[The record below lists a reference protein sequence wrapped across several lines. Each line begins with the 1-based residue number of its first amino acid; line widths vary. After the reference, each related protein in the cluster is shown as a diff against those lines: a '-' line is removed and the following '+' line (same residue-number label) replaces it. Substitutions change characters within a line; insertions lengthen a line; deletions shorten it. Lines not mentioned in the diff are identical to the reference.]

1 MANNTN
7 WTDEQRRAIE
17 ARGHTVLVSA
27 AAGSGKTAVLTERAV
42 RRMLD
47 AQAPIDADRLLVV
60 TFTRAAA
67 QEMKQRMLQ
76 KLTEYITAHPL
87 DTAARRQR
95 QLLDRAVIG
104 TLDALCLNLL
114 RENWQLLGLPAAFR
128 VGDAQE
134 LDAMREQAVDAA
146 LEAAY
151 SDRGDAAF
159 SDLTELLS
167 QKRGDQSLAGT
178 VLRVLD
184 FARTHPFYTDWLDE
198 KLKAYESGENPAQ
211 SVWGDIL
218 LQYAAESAGQCLRDI
233 HAALE
238 ELRQEADF
246 ANYLP
251 AFEGDA
257 LFFTAL
263 CPALERG
270 DWDDAATLLRGFK
283 AVPLKA
289 AKRDADPERK
299 AHFQRLR
306 ARHKDMVETLHDKA
320 LSASLLEFSEDIAD
334 LLPKLRRLF
343 ALVKDTDSRLLEQK
357 RASGIFDFSDLA
369 QFAAA
374 LLMTRDAQGQLRKT
388 PLAEAIGTRFD
399 EIMVDEYQ
407 DVNAV
412 QDMIVTAL
420 SNGKNLFMVGDVKQS
435 IYRFRQAQPDIF
447 LRRSAEYASNTEPGT
462 PELITLSG
470 NFRSRGEITHAV
482 NRIFEPLFSK
492 RIGELFYDA
501 GHQLNALAAYPPID
515 GAGVQFHMLEQGDLN
530 AGDAAEAEA
539 RYVAREITRLIAS
552 RALVTDKGV
561 LREIRAGDIAIL
573 LRSPKSQA
581 DIYRRALED
590 AGVEAFAQLE
600 SGFLES
606 FEITAALN
614 LLRALDNPTLD
625 IELIGAML
633 SPIFGF
639 DDDALAKIRLRSPE
653 GHFYPAVKKAAE
665 IDATCRAFLE
675 TFEHLRRRALTA
687 SAAQLITE
695 AVEITGFDLF
705 CRAMQGG
712 AQRFANLLLL
722 SQYAEQY
729 HQNGHR
735 GLSAFL
741 RMIDRAMQSGDLAPA
756 YVGEQQNAV
765 FITSIHKSKGL
776 EWPVVFLCQSGRDHS
791 FYRNDLIRPTLLH
804 SELGFACVRRDA
816 ERRQQFVSVPLGA
829 VRIESE
835 RAMLSE
841 ELRILYV
848 AATRARERLIITA
861 AMKKAL
867 ETAEALSPDGSVPS
881 PAQVRAC
888 KNYAEWLLLA
898 LGRYGDAAQALRL
911 GQPLAQIALHFDFLQ
926 PFDLS
931 LGLITPS
938 CLRAVELKESPS
950 IRIISS
956 TAIGG
961 QPEAASPPTGQEAQ
975 QSLFSP
981 AAAPLPPADDAL
993 TDALSRRLAFEYPF
1007 AKAVK
1012 TPAKLAVSQLTH
1024 PAHDAFRF
1032 AKKPAFALES
1042 AASGSERGTAVH
1054 TFMQYCDYA
1063 AAKLNAAAELARLKN
1078 AGILTARQTELVALD
1093 KIEQFFESDLAQRI
1107 FAAKKI
1113 LREFAFM
1120 VSAAACAST
1129 RDLAAENGEA
1139 PMLQGIADC
1148 ILLEADHA
1156 VVIDYKTDR
1165 VGDVQTLRARYA
1177 AQLGLYREMLASVLP
1192 VPVTECV
1199 IWSFALGCEIDV
1211 GQFCAAF

>member
-1 MANNTN
+1 MANSTN

-47 AQAPIDADRLLVV
+47 PQAPIDADRLLVV

-76 KLTEYITAHPL
+76 KLTEYIAEHPL
-87 DTAARRQR
+87 DTAGRRQR

-134 LDAMREQAVDAA
+134 LDTMRERAVDAA

-151 SDRGDAAF
+151 ADRSDAAF
-159 SDLTELLS
+159 GDLAELLS

-198 KLKAYESGENPAQ
+198 KLQAYEGGENPAQ

-218 LQYAAESAGQCLRDI
+218 LQYAAESSRQCLRDT

-246 ANYLP
+246 VNYLP

-257 LFFTAL
+257 LFFATL

-270 DWDDAATLLRGFK
+270 DWDEAAALLRGFK

-289 AKRDADPERK
+289 AKRDADPEHK

-306 ARHKDMVETLHDKA
+306 ARNKEMIETLQSKA

-343 ALVKDTDSRLLEQK
+343 ALVKDTDSRLLDQK

-369 QFAAA
+369 QFAAG
-374 LLMTRDAQGQLRKT
+374 LLMTRDAQGQLHKT
-388 PLAEAIGTRFD
+388 SLAETIGARFD

-420 SNGKNLFMVGDVKQS
+420 SNSKNLFMVGDVKQS

-447 LRRSAEYASNTEPGT
+447 LRRSAEYAQNSDPGA

-501 GHQLNALAAYPPID
+501 EHQLNALATYLPAD
-515 GAGVQFHMLEQGDLN
+515 GAGAQFHLLEQGGLN

-561 LREIRAGDIAIL
+561 LREICAGDISIL

-581 DIYRRALED
+581 DIYRRALEA

-639 DDDALAKIRLRSPE
+639 NDDALAKIRLLSPE

-665 IDATCRAFLE
+665 TDAAARAFLE

-687 SAAQLITE
+687 SAAELITE

-741 RMIDRAMQSGDLAPA
+741 RIIDRAMQSGDLAPA

-848 AATRARERLIITA
+848 AATRARERLIITG

-911 GQPLAQIALHFDFLQ
+911 GQPLGQIALHFDFL
-926 PFDLS
+926 
-931 LGLITPS
+931 
-938 CLRAVELKESPS
+938 E
-950 IRIISS
+950 
-956 TAIGG
+956 G
-961 QPEAASPPTGQEAQ
+961 QPDAPSPTSGQEDQ

-981 AAAPLPPADDAL
+981 APAPLPPADDVL
-993 TDALSRRLAFEYPF
+993 TDALLRRLAFEYPF
-1007 AKAVK
+1007 SKAVK

-1024 PAHDAFRF
+1024 SAHDAFRF

-1054 TFMQYCDYA
+1054 AFMQYCDYA

-1078 AGILTARQTELVALD
+1078 AGILTARQAELVALD
-1093 KIEQFFESDLAQRI
+1093 KIEQFFESELAQRI
-1107 FAAKKI
+1107 FAAKEI

-1120 VSAAACAST
+1120 VSAAACVST

-1165 VGDVQTLRARYA
+1165 VGDAETLRERYA
-1177 AQLGLYREMLASVLP
+1177 GQLSLYREMLASVLP

-1199 IWSFALGCEIDV
+1199 IWSFALGCEIEV
-1211 GQFCAAF
+1211 QRFYAASV

>member
-1 MANNTN
+1 MANSTN

-42 RRMLD
+42 RRMLEKD
-47 AQAPIDADRLLVV
+47 KPIDADRLLVV

-67 QEMKQRMLQ
+67 QEMKQRMLK
-76 KLTEYITAHPL
+76 KLTEYITEHPL
-87 DTAARRQR
+87 DAAARRQR

-114 RENWQLLGLPAAFR
+114 RENWQMLGLPAAFR

-151 SDRGDAAF
+151 ADRDDTAF
-159 SDLTELLS
+159 TALAELLS

-198 KLKAYESGENPAQ
+198 KLKAYENCENPAQ
-211 SVWGDIL
+211 SVWGEIL
-218 LQYAAESAGQCLRDI
+218 LQYARESADRCLADANAALKDLRD
-233 HAALE
+233 E
-238 ELRQEADF
+238 PDF

-257 LFFTAL
+257 AFFAAL
-263 CPALERG
+263 CPVLAHG
-270 DWDDAATLLRGFK
+270 DWDGAVALLRGFR

-289 AKRDADPERK
+289 AKRSACPERK
-299 AHFQRLR
+299 AQLQRLR
-306 ARHKDMVETLHDKA
+306 ARQKGIIEALQTKA
-320 LSASLLEFSEDIAD
+320 FSASLAEFSEDVAD

-343 ALVKDTDSRLLEQK
+343 ALVKDTDSRLLAQK
-357 RASGIFDFSDLA
+357 CAAGIFEFSDLA
-369 QFAAA
+369 QFAAG
-374 LLMTRDAQGQLRKT
+374 LLMVRDAQGNLKKT
-388 PLAEAIGTRFD
+388 PLAQTIGARFD

-435 IYRFRQAQPDIF
+435 IYRFRQAQPEIF
-447 LRRSAEYASNTEPGT
+447 LRRSAEYAQNSAPDA

-470 NFRSRGEITHAV
+470 NFRSRGEVTRAV

-492 RIGELFYDA
+492 RVGELFYDE
-501 GHQLNALAAYPPID
+501 GHRLNPLAVYPPVA
-515 GAGVQFHMLEQGDLN
+515 GAGAQFHLLEQGGLN
-530 AGDAAEAEA
+530 AGEAAEAEA
-539 RYVAREITRLIAS
+539 RYVAQEIRRLIES
-552 RALVTDKGV
+552 DTLVTDKGV
-561 LREIRAGDIAIL
+561 LRPVRAGDIAIL

-581 DIYRRALED
+581 EIYRRALEQ
-590 AGVEAFAQLE
+590 AGVEAFAQIE

-606 FEITAALN
+606 FEITAAVN

-633 SPIFGF
+633 SPMFGF
-639 DDDALAKIRLRSPE
+639 DADALAKIRLLSPD
-653 GHFYPAVKKAAE
+653 GHFYPAVRKAA
-665 IDATCRAFLE
+665 AQNAQARAFLD
-675 TFEHLRRRALTA
+675 TFEHLRRRALTV
-687 SAAQLITE
+687 SAAELITE
-695 AVEITGFDLF
+695 AVETTGFDLL

-712 AQRFANLLLL
+712 EQRFANLLLL
-722 SQYAEQY
+722 AQYAEQY

-735 GLSAFL
+735 GLPAFL
-741 RMIDRAMQSGDLAPA
+741 KMLDRAAVGGDLAPA
-756 YVGEQQNAV
+756 YVGEQANAV
-765 FITSIHKSKGL
+765 FISSIHKSKGL
-776 EWPVVFLCQSGRDHS
+776 EWPVVFLCQTGRDHS

-804 SELGFACVRRDA
+804 SELGFACVRRDTA
-816 ERRQQFVSVPLGA
+816 LRQQFVAAPLQA
-829 VRIESE
+829 VRVESE

-867 ETAEALSPDGSVPS
+867 ETAEALSPDGGAPA
-881 PAQVRAC
+881 PAQVREC

-898 LGRYGDAAQALRL
+898 LGCYGDAAQALRL
-911 GQPLAQIALHFDFLQ
+911 GHPLGQMALHFDFLAETDSAQ
-926 PFDLS
+926 
-931 LGLITPS
+931 TP
-938 CLRAVELKESPS
+938 P
-950 IRIISS
+950 
-956 TAIGG
+956 
-961 QPEAASPPTGQEAQ
+961 QAAQNEQ
-975 QSLFSP
+975 QSLFDTGACAGRP
-981 AAAPLPPADDAL
+981 AADA
-993 TDALSRRLAFEYPF
+993 ALVEMLRQRLAFEYPF

-1024 PAHDAFRF
+1024 SESEAFRF
-1032 AKKPAFALES
+1032 AKKPAFALE
-1042 AASGSERGTAVH
+1042 AASSGSERGTAVH
-1054 TFMQYCDYA
+1054 AFMQFCDYPA
-1063 AAKLNAAAELARLKN
+1063 ARADAAAELARMKN
-1078 AGILTARQTELVALD
+1078 AGILTARQAGLVALE
-1093 KIEQFFESDLAQRI
+1093 KIEQFFESTLAQRV
-1107 FAAKKI
+1107 FTADEV

-1120 VSAAACAST
+1120 VSAADCAST
-1129 RDLAAENGEA
+1129 RALVAESGEA

-1148 ILLEADHA
+1148 ILIEKDHA
-1156 VVIDYKTDR
+1156 VVIDYKTDYVQNAQVLR
-1165 VGDVQTLRARYA
+1165 ERYVG
-1177 AQLGLYREMLASVLP
+1177 QLGLYREMLASVLP
-1192 VPVTECV
+1192 VPVTECL
-1199 IWSFALGCEIDV
+1199 IWSFALGCEIAV
-1211 GQFCAAF
+1211 WQRLPVTG

>member
-1 MANNTN
+1 MANSTN
-7 WTDEQRRAIE
+7 WTEEQRRAIE

-76 KLTEYITAHPL
+76 KLAEYITANPL

-128 VGDAQE
+128 VGDVQE

-159 SDLTELLS
+159 GDLTELLS

-198 KLKAYESGENPAQ
+198 KLQAYEGGENPAQ

-218 LQYAAESAGQCLRDI
+218 LQYAAESAHQCLRDT
-233 HAALE
+233 HVTLE

-246 ANYLP
+246 VNYLP

-257 LFFTAL
+257 LFFTTL
-263 CPALERG
+263 CPVLERG
-270 DWDDAATLLRGFK
+270 DWDEAAALLRGFK

-306 ARHKDMVETLHDKA
+306 TRHKEMVETLRDKA

-369 QFAAA
+369 QFAAG
-374 LLMTRDAQGQLRKT
+374 LLMARDAQGNLHKT
-388 PLAEAIGTRFD
+388 PLAETIGARFD

-447 LRRSAEYASNTEPGT
+447 LRRSAEYAQNSDPGA

-501 GHQLNALAAYPPID
+501 GHRLNALAAYPPAD
-515 GAGVQFHMLEQGDLN
+515 GAGAQFHLLEQGGLN

-552 RALVTDKGV
+552 RAPVTDKGV

-665 IDATCRAFLE
+665 TDADCHMFLE
-675 TFEHLRRRALTA
+675 TFEHLRRRALTVG
-687 SAAQLITE
+687 AAELITE
-695 AVEITGFDLF
+695 AVETTGFDLF

-722 SQYAEQY
+722 AQYAEQY

-741 RMIDRAMQSGDLAPA
+741 RIIDRATQGGDLAPA

-848 AATRARERLIITA
+848 AATRARERLMITGT
-861 AMKKAL
+861 MKKAL

-898 LGRYGDAAQALRL
+898 LGRYGDAAQALRSGQSL
-911 GQPLAQIALHFDFLQ
+911 GQIALHFDFL
-926 PFDLS
+926 
-931 LGLITPS
+931 
-938 CLRAVELKESPS
+938 E
-950 IRIISS
+950 
-956 TAIGG
+956 GG
-961 QPEAASPPTGQEAQ
+961 ASAPLLPAEQADQ
-975 QSLFSP
+975 QSLFSV
-981 AAAPLPPADDAL
+981 ATAPLPPVDDAL

-1054 TFMQYCDYA
+1054 AFMQYCDYA
-1063 AAKLNAAAELARLKN
+1063 AAKLNAAAELARLRN
-1078 AGILTARQTELVALD
+1078 AGILTVRQAELVALD
-1093 KIEQFFESDLAQRI
+1093 KIEQFFESALAQRI
-1107 FAAKKI
+1107 FAAKEI

-1129 RDLAAENGEA
+1129 CDLAAENGEA

-1165 VGDVQTLRARYA
+1165 VGDVETLRARYA
-1177 AQLGLYREMLASVLP
+1177 GQLALYREMLATVLP
-1192 VPVTECV
+1192 VPVTECI

>member
-1 MANNTN
+1 MANKTN

-47 AQAPIDADRLLVV
+47 TQAPIDADRLLVV

-76 KLTEYITAHPL
+76 KLTEYITGHPL

-114 RENWQLLGLPAAFR
+114 RENWQMLGLPAAFR

-151 SDRGDAAF
+151 ADRSDTAFGDLA
-159 SDLTELLS
+159 ELLS

-198 KLKAYESGENPAQ
+198 KLRVYEGCADPAQ

-218 LQYAAESAGQCLRDI
+218 LQYAVESARQCLRDTQ
-233 HAALE
+233 AALE
-238 ELRQEADF
+238 ALRHDPDF

-251 AFEGDA
+251 AFEGDVA
-257 LFFTAL
+257 FFEVL

-270 DWDDAATLLRGFK
+270 DWDGAADLLHGFK

-289 AKRDADPERK
+289 AKRGADPERK
-299 AHFQRLR
+299 AYFQRLR
-306 ARHKDMVETLHDKA
+306 ARHKEQVETLQGKI
-320 LSASLLEFSEDIAD
+320 LSASLSEFSEDIAD

-343 ALVKDTDSRLLEQK
+343 ALVKDTDNRLLAQK
-357 RASGIFDFSDLA
+357 RAAGIFDFSDLA
-369 QFAAA
+369 QFAAG
-374 LLMTRDAQGQLRKT
+374 LLMTRDAQGNLRKT
-388 PLAEAIGTRFD
+388 PLAESIGARFD

-420 SNGKNLFMVGDVKQS
+420 SNGRNLFMVGDVKQS

-447 LRRSAEYASNTEPGT
+447 LRRSAEYAQNTD
-462 PELITLSG
+462 PEAPALVTLSG
-470 NFRSRGEITHAV
+470 NFRSRGEVTRAV

-501 GHQLNALAAYPPID
+501 GHQLNALAVYPPVD
-515 GAGVQFHMLEQGDLN
+515 GAGAQFHLLEQGGLN

-539 RYVAREITRLIAS
+539 QYVAREITRLITS

-581 DIYRRALED
+581 DLYRRALERV
-590 AGVEAFAQLE
+590 GIEAFAQLE

-606 FEITAALN
+606 FEITTTLN

-633 SPIFGF
+633 SPMFGF
-639 DDDALAKIRLRSPE
+639 DDDVLAGIRLLSPG
-653 GHFYPAVKKAAE
+653 GHFYPAVKKAATNN
-665 IDATCRAFLE
+665 DAARAFLE

-687 SAAQLITE
+687 SAAGLITE
-695 AVEITGFDLF
+695 AVESTGFDLF
-705 CRAMQGG
+705 CRAMPGG

-729 HQNGHR
+729 HRNGHR

-741 RMIDRAMQSGDLAPA
+741 RMIDRAIQSGDLAPA

-776 EWPVVFLCQSGRDHS
+776 EWPVVFLCQTGRDHS

-804 SELGFACVRRDA
+804 SELGFACVRRDP
-816 ERRQQFVSVPLGA
+816 ERRQQFASVPLGA
-829 VRIESE
+829 VRVESE

-848 AATRARERLIITA
+848 AATRARERLVITA
-861 AMKKAL
+861 VMKKAL
-867 ETAEALSPDGSVPS
+867 ETAEALSPDGGTPA

-911 GQPLAQIALHFDFLQ
+911 GQPLGQIALHFGFLEEQ
-926 PFDLS
+926 PDAL
-931 LGLITPS
+931 
-938 CLRAVELKESPS
+938 
-950 IRIISS
+950 
-956 TAIGG
+956 
-961 QPEAASPPTGQEAQ
+961 PPPAEQNTQ
-975 QSLFSP
+975 QSLSSP
-981 AAAPLPPADDAL
+981 AALTLPPADDRL
-993 TDALSRRLAFEYPF
+993 IEALSRRLTFEYPF
-1007 AKAVK
+1007 ARAVK
-1012 TPAKLAVSQLTH
+1012 TPAKLAVSELTH
-1024 PAHDAFRF
+1024 PAGDAFYF

-1042 AASGSERGTAVH
+1042 ASSGSERGTAVH
-1054 TFMQYCDYA
+1054 AFMQYCDYI
-1063 AAKLNAAAELARLKN
+1063 AAKRNAAAELARLKN
-1078 AGILTARQTELVALD
+1078 AGILTARQADLVALGS
-1093 KIEQFFESDLAQRI
+1093 IERFFESGLAQRI
-1107 FAAKKI
+1107 FAAGEV

-1148 ILLEADHA
+1148 ILIEQDHA

-1165 VGDVQTLRARYA
+1165 VRDAQMLRERYA
-1177 AQLGLYREMLASVLP
+1177 GQLGLYREMLASVLP
-1192 VPVTECV
+1192 VPVTECI
-1199 IWSFALGCEIDV
+1199 IWSFVLDCEIAV
-1211 GQFCAAF
+1211 ESFCTPSA

>member
-1 MANNTN
+1 MATNTN
-7 WTDEQRRAIE
+7 WTDAQRRAIE
-17 ARGHTVLVSA
+17 VRGHTVLVSA

-47 AQAPIDADRLLVV
+47 PQAPIDADRLLVV

-76 KLTEYITAHPL
+76 RLTDHIAANPL
-87 DTAARRQR
+87 DSAARRQR

-134 LDAMREQAVDAA
+134 LDAMRDQAVDAV

-151 SDRGDAAF
+151 ADREDAAF
-159 SDLTELLS
+159 SDLAELLS

-198 KLKAYESGENPAQ
+198 KLTVYASGESPAQ
-211 SVWGDIL
+211 SVWGGIL
-218 LQYAAESAGQCLRDI
+218 LQYAAESAGRCLKDTRATLD
-233 HAALE
+233 
-238 ELRQEADF
+238 ELWQEPDF

-251 AFEGDA
+251 AFEADA
-257 LFFTAL
+257 LFFGSL
-263 CPALERG
+263 CPALEAG
-270 DWDDAATLLRGFK
+270 DWDQSAALLRDFR

-289 AKRDADPERK
+289 ARRGADPERR
-299 AHFQRLR
+299 AYFQRLR
-306 ARHKDMVETLHDKA
+306 ARHKDTLEALREKA
-320 LSASLLEFSEDIAD
+320 ISAGLSEFSEDIAD

-343 ALVKDTDSRLLEQK
+343 ALVKDTDRRLLEQK
-357 RASGIFDFSDLA
+357 CESGIFDFSDLA

-374 LLMTRDAQGQLRKT
+374 LLMTRDAQGGLVKT
-388 PLAEAIGTRFD
+388 PLAERIGARFD

-447 LRRSAEYASNTEPGT
+447 LRRSAEYAQNTDPDA

-470 NFRSRGEITHAV
+470 NFRSRKEITDAV
-482 NRIFEPLFSK
+482 NHIFAPLFSK

-501 GHQLNALAAYPPID
+501 GHRLNALADYPPAQGG
-515 GAGVQFHMLEQGDLN
+515 GAQFHLLEQGGLN
-530 AGDAAEAEA
+530 AQAAAEAEA
-539 RYVAREITRLIAS
+539 RYVAREITRLIQS
-552 RALVTDKGV
+552 GTPVTDKGV
-561 LREIRAGDIAIL
+561 LRPIRAGDIAIL

-581 DIYRRALED
+581 DIYRRALEE
-590 AGVEAFAQLE
+590 AGVEAFAQME
-600 SGFLES
+600 SGFLTS
-606 FEITAALN
+606 FEITAAVN

-639 DDDALAKIRLRSPE
+639 DDDTLARIRLLSPE
-653 GHFYPAVKKAAE
+653 GHFYSAVKKAAE
-665 IDATCRAFLE
+665 TDDAARAFLE
-675 TFEHLRRRALTA
+675 IFEHLRRRALTVG
-687 SAAQLITE
+687 AAELITE
-695 AVEITGFDLF
+695 AVESTGFDLF
-705 CRAMQGG
+705 CRAMPGG

-735 GLSAFL
+735 GLAAFL
-741 RMIDRAMQSGDLAPA
+741 RMIDRALQSGDLAPA
-756 YVGEQQNAV
+756 YVGEQTNAV

-791 FYRNDLIRPTLLH
+791 FYRNDLMRPTLLH
-804 SELGFACVRRDA
+804 SELGFACVRRDP

-829 VRIESE
+829 VRVESE

-848 AATRARERLIITA
+848 AATRARERLVITA

-867 ETAEALSPDGSVPS
+867 ETAEALSPDGDAPS
-881 PAQVRAC
+881 SAQVRAC
-888 KNYAEWLLLA
+888 QNYAEWLLLA
-898 LGRYGDAAQALRL
+898 LGRYGDAAQALRQGRPL
-911 GQPLAQIALHFDFLQ
+911 GQIALRFDFLEAQ
-926 PFDLS
+926 P
-931 LGLITPS
+931 
-938 CLRAVELKESPS
+938 A
-950 IRIISS
+950 
-956 TAIGG
+956 
-961 QPEAASPPTGQEAQ
+961 EAAPSAEQEAQ
-975 QSLFSP
+975 QSLFASAP
-981 AAAPLPPADDAL
+981 APLPPADPAL
-993 TDALSRRLAFEYPF
+993 LDTLSRRLAFEYPF

-1024 PAHDAFRF
+1024 PANDAFRF

-1042 AASGSERGTAVH
+1042 DASGSERGTAVH
-1054 TFMQYCDYA
+1054 AFMQYCDYA
-1063 AAKLNAAAELARLKN
+1063 AARQDAVAELERLKS
-1078 AGILTARQTELVALD
+1078 AGILTARQAGLVALEQ
-1093 KIEQFFESDLAQRI
+1093 IEAFFKSALAQRV
-1107 FAAKKI
+1107 FAAKEI

-1120 VSAAACAST
+1120 VSAADCAAT
-1129 RDLAAENGEA
+1129 RDLIAENNEA

-1148 ILLEADHA
+1148 ILFEGDHA
-1156 VVIDYKTDR
+1156 VVVDYKTDR
-1165 VGDVQTLRARYA
+1165 GREAEALRERYA
-1177 AQLGLYREMLASVLP
+1177 GQLGLYREMLSRVLP
-1192 VPVTECV
+1192 VPVTECI
-1199 IWSFALGCEIDV
+1199 IWSFALGCAIDV
-1211 GQFCAAF
+1211 